1 MLNKLKETQKN
12 PVFMDDDD
20 DIDNMDFPLP
30 SAGSSSS
37 AGGMPDMNEIQ
48 KLMKNL
54 SAGTSAGSPSIGSVA
69 GGSGSGS
76 KNHIAVANTPQGVR
90 RLEPSQYKE

>member
-1 MLNKLKETQKN
+1 MSMLNKLKETQKN
-12 PVFMDDDD
+12 PVFLDDED

-54 SAGTSAGSPSIGSVA
+54 SAGTSAGSPSVGSVA
-69 GGSGSGS
+69 AGG